1 MDCQRQ
7 TKTNIFNQVVE
18 EEEVLLLQICEGNKL
33 KAHEPHLMETVVV
46 TTWLFHFLLLS
57 DVCLSVCLQL
67 GFADLNISEFAGS
80 GSTVRCCILEG
91 YDTKNTR
98 QDNSILKAGKHTHTH
113 TDLISAQV

>member
-7 TKTNIFNQVVE
+7 AKTNIFNQVEEE

-57 DVCLSVCLQL
+57 DVCLSVCLSPA
-67 GFADLNISEFAGS
+67 GF
-80 GSTVRCCILEG
+80 C
-91 YDTKNTR
+91 
-98 QDNSILKAGKHTHTH
+98 
-113 TDLISAQV
+113 